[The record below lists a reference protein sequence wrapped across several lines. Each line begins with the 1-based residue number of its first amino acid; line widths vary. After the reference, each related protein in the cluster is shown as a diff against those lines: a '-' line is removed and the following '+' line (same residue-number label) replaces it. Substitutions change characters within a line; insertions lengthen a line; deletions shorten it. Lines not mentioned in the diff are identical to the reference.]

1 MYNQNKSPH
10 SSSCLLKIDGS
21 KNISSFLTSLCE
33 SLMRRGAPPSFP
45 WKSVKSEI
53 DVIVCQRPGSG
64 SPAAPSLCRRL
75 WPITHEDRINIQI
88 WHSVNT
94 RQGHMWRHPAAKRR
108 ENSWNNSGS
117 WTNVMRNIHME
128 RKFFSLYSYLHVC
141 VIHIFN

>member
-1 MYNQNKSPH
+1 MPGNPLCNAPH

-53 DVIVCQRPGSG
+53 DVIVCRRPGSG

-75 WPITHEDRINIQI
+75 WPITHEDRINIQM

-94 RQGHMWRHPAAKRR
+94 GGTCEDCEDILQQRGEKIAGIIPAAVRLR
-108 ENSWNNSGS
+108 WGIFIWIENSFHY
-117 WTNVMRNIHME
+117 IHTFM
-128 RKFFSLYSYLHVC
+128 SV
-141 VIHIFN
+141 